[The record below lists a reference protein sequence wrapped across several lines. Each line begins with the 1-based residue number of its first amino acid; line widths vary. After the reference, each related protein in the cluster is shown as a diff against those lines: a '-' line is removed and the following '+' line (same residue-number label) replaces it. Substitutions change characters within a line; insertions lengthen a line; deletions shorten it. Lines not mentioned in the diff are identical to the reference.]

1 MARLRDQQKR
11 LTILETSKMLFSQ
24 KGFFNTSISDIV
36 HETGFPVGTIYTYFR
51 NKEEIIQIIVAEGWE
66 EFRKSLVGAIR
77 SEASAERRLHMVIDR
92 FLPELLKDL
101 DFINILLSE
110 AIQYTRIEEKI
121 EDLTSIVSSLIPQAA
136 QSGLQ
141 DAPTF
146 PLTRKQLETALM
158 IYFLGIMD
166 AARISRSASVGVTV
180 ADILDF
186 TRMSV
191 NQSLGIAPQRSDPLS
206 QSTAQ

>member
-1 MARLRDQQKR
+1 
-11 LTILETSKMLFSQ
+11 MLFSQ

-51 NKEEIIQIIVAEGWE
+51 NKEEIIQVIVAEGWA
-66 EFRKSLVGAIR
+66 EFRESLVLALATQ
-77 SEASAERRLHMVIDR
+77 SSAEERLHTVIDR
-92 FLPELLKDL
+92 FLPQLLNDL

-121 EDLTSIVSSLIPQAA
+121 EDLTSIVASLIPSAES
-136 QSGLQ
+136 SG
-141 DAPTF
+141 PIRRS
-146 PLTRKQLETALM
+146 PVVLTRRQLETALM
-158 IYFLGIMD
+158 VYFLGIMD

-191 NQSLGIAPQRSDPLS
+191 NQSLGIDPGAEGS
-206 QSTAQ
+206 SHPAVPIRADQSERGA